1 MLLVNVALLAQEPQ
15 LPFTYRLLPTNDP
28 ASVSNVKFISNIPE
42 SASGISWD
50 FGDGGA
56 STDRNPVHAY
66 SYKANA
72 ENKFLVKLTYSG
84 LSTPFE
90 QEIIVNPA
98 FFAVTPD
105 LNLGDLATL
114 KKVMRSAFNFSI
126 NNSDSIGN
134 MRFYWEID
142 GVDLEGNAFAVGFG
156 QYPNI
161 YHTFPK
167 GGLHTIYLKVT
178 NSSVSNTNYA
188 EYSTSITLLPPVS
201 TTKLD
206 FVNLPE
212 YITPNGDSVNDYF
225 EVTATGTTSLSFM
238 VFSRSGSV
246 VYQQEANIIK
256 WDGTNYYGK
265 ELPEGIYYFTIED
278 KGNLYNPAKGF
289 FYIFRGKK

>member
-1 MLLVNVALLAQEPQ
+1 L
-15 LPFTYRLLPTNDP
+15 
-28 ASVSNVKFISNIPE
+28 
-42 SASGISWD
+42 
-50 FGDGGA
+50 
-56 STDRNPVHAY
+56 
-66 SYKANA
+66 
-72 ENKFLVKLTYSG
+72 
-84 LSTPFE
+84 
-90 QEIIVNPA
+90 
-98 FFAVTPD
+98 
-105 LNLGDLATL
+105 
-114 KKVMRSAFNFSI
+114 
-126 NNSDSIGN
+126 IGN
-134 MRFYWEID
+134 IRFYWEID
-142 GVDLEGNAFAVGFG
+142 GIHPAGNAFTGDLGDF
-156 QYPNI
+156 PNI

-225 EVTATGTTSLSFM
+225 EVIATGTTSLSFM